1 MTATDRAI
9 ELARAAA
16 VAADDTLATDLLGID
31 VTDLTPISDV
41 FVLATG
47 RTERQ
52 VTAIAREIQDALLDL
67 GAKPINREGLEEGR
81 WVLLYFNEIV
91 VHVFHEEERSFY
103 SLERLWHDCP
113 VVDLQLPSL
122 DSSVGGTSQ

>member
-1 MTATDRAI
+1 MAATDRAI

-16 VAADDTLATDLLGID
+16 VAADETLATDLLGLD
-31 VTDLTPISDV
+31 VRDLTPISDV

-81 WVLLYFNEIV
+81 WVLLDFNEIV

-103 SLERLWHDCP
+103 LLERLWHDCP
-113 VVDLQLPSL
+113 VVDLQLPAAE
-122 DSSVGGTSQ
+122 SSAGGTSQ